1 MRVKWVNND
10 LHVIVGDNGI
20 GIPRKHLETIRKTF
34 ETGDFKGIGVGNIYK
49 RIRSNMWKGSMTIS
63 SKENMGTIIRILG
76 HKNDPPI
83 VLVFHIVSPTNDFT
97 PPFFT
102 YFTNG
107 YFSFNL

>member
-1 MRVKWVNND
+1 MDWREKKKAAGLKCVNND

-63 SKENMGTIIRILG
+63 SKENMGTIIRIIIPYWKVML
-76 HKNDPPI
+76 HFQI
-83 VLVFHIVSPTNDFT
+83 CFLIWIIFT
-97 PPFFT
+97 R
-102 YFTNG
+102 
-107 YFSFNL
+107 SSRQIL